1 MQLFPQEG
9 VCSCTSSK
17 SFLLGLNCR
26 LGAGRV
32 KTQGSQEWNPQN
44 SGGGD
49 TIIHILVQVPQRSRT
64 RRMHTHTYIF
74 PQSLSR
80 VRLCDRMDRSP
91 PGSSVHGIPQARI
104 LEWVIMLSPPGY
116 LPNTGI
122 KPWVDPALAGRFF
135 TTEPSGKPTEV
146 QAQGSPG

>member
-32 KTQGSQEWNPQN
+32 ETQGSQERNPQN

-80 VRLCDRMDRSP
+80 VRLCDPMDCSP
-91 PGSSVHGIPQARI
+91 PGSSVHGILQARI
-104 LEWVIMLSPPGY
+104 LEWVAISY
-116 LPNTGI
+116 S
-122 KPWVDPALAGRFF
+122 
-135 TTEPSGKPTEV
+135 SGSSQLKDQTCI
-146 QAQGSPG
+146 SYFSCIDLYH